1 MNPLTACYQ
10 SGVCDCPQKSSGSAQ
25 GQLSLISLQEEFNE
39 AGRPN
44 RPAAS
49 GPVMTAAAVRVASHL
64 NLLLFLCV
72 CAEAAR
78 SLFVSVLL

>member
-44 RPAAS
+44 RPAAAS
-49 GPVMTAAAVRVASHL
+49 GPVMTPAAVRVASHL

-72 CAEAAR
+72 CVCAA
-78 SLFVSVLL
+78 VM